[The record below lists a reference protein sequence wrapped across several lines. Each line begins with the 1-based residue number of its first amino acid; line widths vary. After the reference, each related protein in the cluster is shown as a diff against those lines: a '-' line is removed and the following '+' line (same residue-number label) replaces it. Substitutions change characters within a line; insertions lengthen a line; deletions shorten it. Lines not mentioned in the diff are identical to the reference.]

1 MNIEPVIEDY
11 LNSLTVR
18 VENALKDNLIGLY
31 VFGSLAYNDF
41 AGRSDIDVLA
51 VSAKNLPR
59 GVKEKL
65 ADAISHE
72 NLNCPAAGLDFI
84 LANFDCASSAPEI
97 PTFEFSISTGEN
109 WETEVE
115 YGGVYDE
122 LLLHFAICRKFG
134 QTLYGLA
141 PVDVFAVVPDERL
154 KEILRKI
161 IEWHR
166 AYIFH
171 PFHDPFGHYAVLNAC
186 RAWRFAEE
194 KVLCSKTGGGEWLL
208 VREPMQKVVKDAL
221 DIRSGKYNQ
230 KLDRISVERFLD
242 LAKAAFAT

>member
-1 MNIEPVIEDY
+1 MNVEPVINDY
-11 LNSLTVR
+11 LNSLTIR
-18 VENALKDNLIGLY
+18 VEQTLGDRLIGLY
-31 VFGSLAYNDF
+31 VSGSFAYNDF

-51 VSAKNLPR
+51 VSAKTLPHKL
-59 GVKEKL
+59 KEKL
-65 ADAISHE
+65 AREISHD

-84 LANFDCASSAPEI
+84 LADFDCASSAPEN
-97 PTFEFSISTGEN
+97 PTFEFAISTGEN

-122 LLLHFAICRKFG
+122 LSLDFAICRKYG

-141 PVDVFAVVPDERL
+141 PVEVFAVVPDERL

-166 AYIFH
+166 KHIFH
-171 PFHDPFGHYAVLNAC
+171 PFHDPLGHYAVLNAC

-208 VREPMQKVVKDAL
+208 AREPSQKVVKDAL
-221 DIRSGKYNQ
+221 DIRLGKYNQ
-230 KLDRISVERFLD
+230 KLDRISVVRFLD
-242 LAKAAFAT
+242 VAKSAFAA